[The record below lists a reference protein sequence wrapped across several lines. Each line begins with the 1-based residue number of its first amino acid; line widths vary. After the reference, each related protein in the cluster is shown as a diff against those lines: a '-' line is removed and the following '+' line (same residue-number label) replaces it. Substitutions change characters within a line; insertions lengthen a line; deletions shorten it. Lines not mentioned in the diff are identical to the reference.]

1 MNKNAQ
7 DIMMG
12 APGKV
17 EQKQLDELHITIVKE
32 DEPAE

>member
-12 APGKV
+12 APSEV
-17 EQKQLDELHITIVKE
+17 TDMQLKELHIEVTAKE
-32 DEPAE
+32 EE